1 MKPILIDL
9 PMPIKTPR
17 LLIRPPQM
25 DDSNAVN
32 SAIIESFDELHEFM
46 DWANTKPSLKET
58 EAYIQQAL
66 DNWILKKNDEP
77 YLPLFMFDK
86 VSDVFIGA
94 TGYHHINWDIPTVET
109 GYWICESHSGQG
121 LMTEA
126 INALTQYAFMQLGVK
141 RITITCDVDNDRS
154 QKIPVRLS
162 YTLEATL
169 KAHRRKPITGEL
181 SDTLV
186 YAKYDMSNLPP
197 LSVEWGHML

>member
-94 TGYHHINWDIPTVET
+94 TGYHHYVWTVPCLET
-109 GYWICESHSGQG
+109 GYWIRSSHLGQG

-126 INALTQYAFMQLGVK
+126 INALTQYAFKQLAIK
-141 RITITCDVDNDRS
+141 RIAITCDVYNTRS
-154 QKIPVRLS
+154 KKIPERLH
-162 YTLEATL
+162 YTLEGVL
-169 KAHRRKPITGEL
+169 KCHRRKPISGEL

-186 YAKYDMSNLPP
+186 YAKYSLKHLP
-197 LSVEWGHML
+197 LLTVEWG